1 MSSSENTSTE
11 KKAVLVQINFYKRR
25 REQLLAKLKIYQLQ
39 NKVGL
44 QKQFLVV
51 TQWIDNHIH
60 IPHAEEYYR
69 PDYNEM
75 LSLAYSLMSK
85 YQVDKV
91 YIDGA
96 NPSFIRSLKLHIGED
111 CDYHKVIARY
121 RSEKMSGNWSQ
132 DMRIVPVNFNAEHKV
147 MLNTAKCYRKMTVA
161 R

>member
-1 MSSSENTSTE
+1 
-11 KKAVLVQINFYKRR
+11 
-25 REQLLAKLKIYQLQ
+25 
-39 NKVGL
+39 
-44 QKQFLVV
+44 
-51 TQWIDNHIH
+51 
-60 IPHAEEYYR
+60 
-69 PDYNEM
+69 M
-75 LSLAYSLMSK
+75 LTLAYSLMSK

-147 MLNTAKCYRKMTVA
+147 MLDTAKCYRKMTVA